1 MAHLIGRDF
10 TPPDLHAKVTG
21 RAKYAEDFRADGMLF
36 CRLLT
41 SPMPHGRV
49 LNIDAS
55 EALNMEG
62 VVAILTADEL
72 PEVTA
77 PGNTILTNEP
87 LYVGAPILAV
97 AAIDETT
104 AQDAIAAINLDLEP
118 LPFCVDPLES
128 LRPGGPNARTTGNVP
143 QARETVVEVNT
154 SEGVGEVKWTAEN
167 FAAAGEGEMP
177 MGRAMTDWSYG
188 DVEAGFANAALV
200 LDESFVTAGTSH
212 NSMEPR
218 SAMAYWQNG
227 KCYMYGST
235 QSQSYAVPGL
245 AALIG
250 IEQEDLVLVAE
261 FCGGGF
267 GSKGSSYPVMAI
279 PAYMARKTGR
289 PVLMRISRAE
299 ENFIGSSRPAFQGRL
314 KIGFQPDGRITAADL
329 FIVQNNGPNSG
340 GGDYNSAGGAM
351 SIVYTPPAMRFRGVP
366 VLTNTTPTGAQRGPG
381 QNQLACAVEPILD
394 KAARQLGLDLVAIR
408 RINAPDNSAGY
419 GATQGPVTS
428 AYQREALDIGAE
440 QFGWEAR
447 RARSGQRRGPKVT
460 GVGVGQAYHAA
471 GNNGFDGL
479 LRIAP
484 DGKLHIHTGAGNLGT
499 YSYASTSRVAAEVL
513 GYDWDNVEIVRGD
526 SSRNL
531 PWTLGQF
538 GSNTSFTES
547 RANYASA
554 MDAVQKLKELAAR
567 DFGGSPGDYDIAN
580 EAVFARAN
588 PSRRLTYAAAAQRA
602 IQLGGRFS
610 GEEVPD
616 DINEMTARAVEG
628 IAGTGL
634 IGVARDNLP
643 RNGTVPA
650 LATGFIEIELD
661 VETGQFEIIDY
672 LGVADCG
679 TVLHPMGLSAQIK
692 GGAVMG
698 FGMAAL
704 ERHIYD
710 THYGLPGT
718 VGFHQ
723 VKPPTYLDV
732 PLEMEWNA
740 VDIADPQNP
749 VGSKGIGEPTM
760 GCAAAALLCAISD
773 ALGGHYFNR
782 SPIVPDMI
790 VNAASGQAQ
799 SHGPLQVNT
808 A

>member
-10 TPPDLHAKVTG
+10 APPDVRAKVTG
-21 RAKYAEDFRADGMLF
+21 RAKYAEDIRADGMLF

-41 SPMPHGRV
+41 SPMPHARV
-49 LNIDAS
+49 RNIDAS
-55 EALNMEG
+55 AALAMEG

-72 PEVTA
+72 PEVAA

-97 AAIDETT
+97 AAVDETT
-104 AQDAIAAINLDLEP
+104 AQNAIAAINLDLEP

-128 LRPGGPNARTTGNVP
+128 LRPGGPNARTDGNTP
-143 QARETVVEVNT
+143 RGRETAAEQNT
-154 SEGVGEVKWTAEN
+154 SEGVGELKWTAED
-167 FAAAGEGEMP
+167 FAAAGEDQMP
-177 MGRAMTDWSYG
+177 MGRPMTDWSYG

-200 LDESFVTAGTSH
+200 LDESFVTAGHSH
-212 NSMEPR
+212 HSMEPR

-227 KCYMYGST
+227 KCYVYGSS
-235 QSQSYAVPGL
+235 QSQSFVVPGL
-245 AALIG
+245 ASLLQIPP
-250 IEQEDLVLVAE
+250 EDLVYIAE

-267 GSKGSSYPVMAI
+267 GSKGSAYPVMAI
-279 PAYMARKTGR
+279 PGYMSRKTGR

-299 ENFIGSSRPAFQGRL
+299 ENFIGVCRPAFQGRL

-329 FIVQNNGPNSG
+329 YIVQNNGPNSG
-340 GGDYNSAGGAM
+340 GGDYNAAGSAM

-366 VLTNTTPTGAQRGPG
+366 VLTNTPPTGAQRGPG
-381 QNQLACAVEPILD
+381 QNQLATAVEPIMD

-419 GATQGPVTS
+419 GPSQGPVTS
-428 AYQREALDIGAE
+428 AHQREALDMGAE

-447 RARSGQRRGPKVT
+447 RARSGQRRGSKVT
-460 GVGVGQAYHAA
+460 GVGVGQAFHGA
-471 GNNGFDGL
+471 GNNGYDGL

-484 DGKLHIHTGAGNLGT
+484 DGKLYIHTGVGNLGT
-499 YSYASTSRVAAEVL
+499 FSYASTSRVAADVL
-513 GYDWDNVEIVRGD
+513 DYDWDNVEIVRGD
-526 SSRNL
+526 SSRGL

-538 GSNTSFTES
+538 GSNTTFTEA

-554 MDAVQKLKELAAR
+554 MDAVQKLKEIAAQ
-567 DFGGSPGDYDIAN
+567 DLGGSPEDYDVGS
-580 EAVFARAN
+580 ETVFSRAN
-588 PSRRLTYAAAAQRA
+588 PSRRLSYAAAAQRA
-602 IQLGGRFS
+602 VQLGGRFS
-610 GEEVPD
+610 GEEVPE
-616 DINEMTARAVEG
+616 DINEMTASAVEV

-634 IGVARDNLP
+634 IGVARDNIP
-643 RNGTVPA
+643 RTGTVPA
-650 LATGFIEIELD
+650 LAAGFIEIELD

-679 TVLHPMGLSAQIK
+679 TVLHPLGLSGQIK

-704 ERHIYD
+704 ERHVYD

-723 VKPPTYLDV
+723 TKPPTYLDV
-732 PLEMEWNA
+732 PLEMEWSA
-740 VDIADPQNP
+740 VGIADPQNP
-749 VGSKGIGEPTM
+749 VGVKGIGEPTM

-790 VNAASGQAQ
+790 VNAASGRPQ
-799 SHGPLQVNT
+799 SHTPLQVHSQ
-808 A
+808 

>member
-21 RAKYAEDFRADGMLF
+21 RAKYAEDIRADGMLF

-41 SPMPHGRV
+41 SPMPHARV

-55 EALNMEG
+55 EALAMEG

-97 AAIDETT
+97 AAVDETT
-104 AQDAIAAINLDLEP
+104 AQNAIAAINIDLEP

-128 LRPGGPNARTTGNVP
+128 LRPGGPNARTTGNTPRGSMSV
-143 QARETVVEVNT
+143 AEVNS
-154 SEGVGEVKWTAEN
+154 SEGVGEVKWTAED
-167 FAAAGEGEMP
+167 FAAAGEGQLP
-177 MGRAMTDWSYG
+177 MGEPEREWSYG

-200 LDESFVTAGTSH
+200 LDETFVTAGTSH
-212 NSMEPR
+212 HSMEPR

-227 KCYMYGST
+227 KCYVYGSS
-235 QSQSYAVPGL
+235 QSQSFVVPGL
-245 AALIG
+245 AALLE
-250 IEQEDLVLVAE
+250 IEPEDLVYIAE

-267 GSKGSSYPVMAI
+267 GSKGSAYPVMAI

-299 ENFIGSSRPAFQGRL
+299 ENFIGVCRPAFQGRL
-314 KIGFQPDGRITAADL
+314 KIGFQSDGRITAVDL
-329 FIVQNNGPNSG
+329 YIIQDNGPNSG
-340 GGDYNSAGGAM
+340 GGDWTAAGSAM
-351 SIVYTPPAMRFRGVP
+351 SLVYTPPAMRFRGIP
-366 VLTNTTPTGAQRGPG
+366 VLTNTPPKGPQRGPG
-381 QNQLACAVEPILD
+381 QNQLACAVEPIID
-394 KAARQLGLDLVAIR
+394 KAARRLGLDLVAIR

-419 GATQGPVTS
+419 GADQGPVTS
-428 AYQREALDIGAE
+428 AYQREALDLGAE
-440 QFGWEAR
+440 QFNWEAR
-447 RARSGQRRGPKVT
+447 RARSGQRRGSKVT
-460 GVGVGQAYHAA
+460 GVAVGQAFHGA

-484 DGKLHIHTGAGNLGT
+484 DGKLHVHTGVGNLGT

-513 GYDWDNVEIVRGD
+513 GYDWENVEIVRGD
-526 SSRNL
+526 SSRGL

-538 GSNTSFTES
+538 GSNTTFTES

-554 MDAVQKLKELAAR
+554 MDAVRKLKEIAAR
-567 DFGGSPGDYDIAN
+567 DLGGSPGDYDIGD
-580 EAVFARAN
+580 ESVFARAN
-588 PSRRLTYAAAAQRA
+588 PSRRLTYAAAARRA
-602 IQLGGRFS
+602 VQLGGRFS
-610 GEEVPD
+610 GQEVPD
-616 DINEMTARAVEG
+616 DINPMTARAVEV

-634 IGVARDNLP
+634 IGVARDNIP
-643 RNGTVPA
+643 KNGTVPA

-679 TVLHPMGLSAQIK
+679 TVLHPQGLAAQIK

-698 FGMAAL
+698 FGMASL

-723 VKPPTYLDV
+723 TKPPTYLDV
-732 PLEMEWNA
+732 PLEMQWKA

-749 VGSKGIGEPTM
+749 VGVKGIGEPVM

-782 SPIVPDMI
+782 APIVPDMI
-790 VNAASGQAQ
+790 VNAASGRPQ
-799 SHGPLQVNT
+799 SHTPLQVHT
-808 A
+808 P